1 MVLVLCCY
9 SINGYDN
16 HIFTVRT
23 FAKLKTNM
31 NVTVLFSELQ
41 SLVRQKTG
49 REIVLSAVDGQTVKV
64 EAKVE
69 VKVPLLGKIEKNIG
83 MNVSVEQIEGNDV
96 RLKYDG
102 GMGTDML
109 VGALLTFLASDPEAA
124 KMMEKTPGNGIVVH
138 LDEIKEARKVLDMV
152 ELTNIVFQEKGV
164 IVEGRIR

>member
-1 MVLVLCCY
+1 MQVKIEFY
-9 SINGYDN
+9 
-16 HIFTVRT
+16 
-23 FAKLKTNM
+23 
-31 NVTVLFSELQ
+31 ELQ

-138 LDEIKEARKVLDMV
+138 LDEIKEARKVLEVV
-152 ELTNIVFQEKGV
+152 ELTDIVVQDNAV
-164 IVEGRIR
+164 DIEGKLKVC

>member
-1 MVLVLCCY
+1 MQVKIEFY
-9 SINGYDN
+9 
-16 HIFTVRT
+16 
-23 FAKLKTNM
+23 
-31 NVTVLFSELQ
+31 ELQ

-83 MNVSVEQIEGNDV
+83 MNVSVEQIEGNDIW
-96 RLKYDG
+96 LKYDG

>member
-1 MVLVLCCY
+1 MVLIHVVSVVVVDWPMQVKIEY
-9 SINGYDN
+9 N
-16 HIFTVRT
+16 
-23 FAKLKTNM
+23 
-31 NVTVLFSELQ
+31 ELQ
-41 SLVRQKTG
+41 SLVRARTG

-83 MNVSVEQIEGNDV
+83 MNVSVEQIEGNDI

-102 GMGTDML
+102 GIGTDML

-138 LDEIKEARKVLDMV
+138 LDEIKEARKVLEVV
-152 ELTNIVFQEKGV
+152 ELTNIVFQEKSV

>member
-1 MVLVLCCY
+1 MQVKIEFY
-9 SINGYDN
+9 
-16 HIFTVRT
+16 
-23 FAKLKTNM
+23 
-31 NVTVLFSELQ
+31 ELQ

-152 ELTNIVFQEKGV
+152 ELTDIVVQDNALD
-164 IVEGRIR
+164 IEGKFKVR

>member
-1 MVLVLCCY
+1 MQVKIEFY
-9 SINGYDN
+9 
-16 HIFTVRT
+16 
-23 FAKLKTNM
+23 
-31 NVTVLFSELQ
+31 ELQ

-102 GMGTDML
+102 GIGTDML

-152 ELTNIVFQEKGV
+152 ELTNIVFQEKSV

>member
-1 MVLVLCCY
+1 MQVKIEFY
-9 SINGYDN
+9 
-16 HIFTVRT
+16 
-23 FAKLKTNM
+23 
-31 NVTVLFSELQ
+31 ELQ

-49 REIVLSAVDGQTVKV
+49 REIVLSAVDGRTVRV
-64 EAKVE
+64 EAK
-69 VKVPLLGKIEKNIG
+69 VKVPLLGEMEKNIG

-102 GMGTDML
+102 GIGTDML

>member
-1 MVLVLCCY
+1 MVLIHVVSVVVVDWPMQVKIEY
-9 SINGYDN
+9 N
-16 HIFTVRT
+16 
-23 FAKLKTNM
+23 
-31 NVTVLFSELQ
+31 ELQ
-41 SLVRQKTG
+41 SLVRVRTG

-102 GMGTDML
+102 GIGTDML

-152 ELTNIVFQEKGV
+152 ELTNIVFQEKSV

>member
-1 MVLVLCCY
+1 MQVKIEFY
-9 SINGYDN
+9 
-16 HIFTVRT
+16 
-23 FAKLKTNM
+23 
-31 NVTVLFSELQ
+31 ELQ

-49 REIVLSAVDGQTVKV
+49 REIVLSAVDVRTVRV
-64 EAKVE
+64 EAKVK
-69 VKVPLLGKIEKNIG
+69 VKVPLLGEMEKNIG

-138 LDEIKEARKVLDMV
+138 LDEIKKARKVLEVV
-152 ELTNIVFQEKGV
+152 ELTDIVVQDNAV
-164 IVEGRIR
+164 DIEGELKVR

>member
-1 MVLVLCCY
+1 MQVKIEFY
-9 SINGYDN
+9 
-16 HIFTVRT
+16 
-23 FAKLKTNM
+23 
-31 NVTVLFSELQ
+31 ELQ

-138 LDEIKEARKVLDMV
+138 LDEIKEVRKVLEVV
-152 ELTNIVFQEKGV
+152 ELTDIVVQDNAV
-164 IVEGRIR
+164 DIEGKLKVC

>member
-1 MVLVLCCY
+1 MVLIHVVSVVVVDWPMQVKIEY
-9 SINGYDN
+9 N
-16 HIFTVRT
+16 
-23 FAKLKTNM
+23 
-31 NVTVLFSELQ
+31 ELQ
-41 SLVRQKTG
+41 SLVRARTG

-102 GMGTDML
+102 GIGTDML

>member
-1 MVLVLCCY
+1 MQVKIEFY
-9 SINGYDN
+9 
-16 HIFTVRT
+16 
-23 FAKLKTNM
+23 
-31 NVTVLFSELQ
+31 ELQ

-102 GMGTDML
+102 GIGTDML

-124 KMMEKTPGNGIVVH
+124 KMMEKSPGNGIVVH
-138 LDEIKEARKVLDMV
+138 LDEIEEARKVLDLV
-152 ELTNIVFQEKGV
+152 ELTDIAFNDNAVDI
-164 IVEGRIR
+164 EGKLKVC

>member
-1 MVLVLCCY
+1 MQVKIEFY
-9 SINGYDN
+9 
-16 HIFTVRT
+16 
-23 FAKLKTNM
+23 
-31 NVTVLFSELQ
+31 ELQ

-102 GMGTDML
+102 GIGTDML

-138 LDEIKEARKVLDMV
+138 LDEIKEARKVLEVV
-152 ELTNIVFQEKGV
+152 ELTDIVVQDNAV
-164 IVEGRIR
+164 DIEGELKVR

>member
-1 MVLVLCCY
+1 MQVKIEFY
-9 SINGYDN
+9 
-16 HIFTVRT
+16 
-23 FAKLKTNM
+23 
-31 NVTVLFSELQ
+31 ELQ

-109 VGALLTFLASDPEAA
+109 VCALLTFLASDPEAA

>member
-1 MVLVLCCY
+1 MVLIHVVSVVVVDWPMQVKIEY
-9 SINGYDN
+9 N
-16 HIFTVRT
+16 
-23 FAKLKTNM
+23 
-31 NVTVLFSELQ
+31 ELQ
-41 SLVRQKTG
+41 SLVRARTG

-102 GMGTDML
+102 GIGTDML

-152 ELTNIVFQEKGV
+152 ELTNIVFQEKSV

>member
-1 MVLVLCCY
+1 MQVKIEFY
-9 SINGYDN
+9 
-16 HIFTVRT
+16 
-23 FAKLKTNM
+23 
-31 NVTVLFSELQ
+31 ELQ

-138 LDEIKEARKVLDMV
+138 LDEIKEVRKVLEVV
-152 ELTNIVFQEKGV
+152 ELTDIVVQDNAV
-164 IVEGRIR
+164 DIEGKFKVR

>member
-1 MVLVLCCY
+1 MQVKIEFY
-9 SINGYDN
+9 
-16 HIFTVRT
+16 
-23 FAKLKTNM
+23 
-31 NVTVLFSELQ
+31 ELQ

-124 KMMEKTPGNGIVVH
+124 KMMEKAPGNGIVVH
-138 LDEIKEARKVLDMV
+138 LDEIKEARKVLEVV
-152 ELTNIVFQEKGV
+152 ELTDIVVQDNAV
-164 IVEGRIR
+164 DIEGELKVR

>member
-1 MVLVLCCY
+1 MQVKIEFY
-9 SINGYDN
+9 
-16 HIFTVRT
+16 
-23 FAKLKTNM
+23 
-31 NVTVLFSELQ
+31 ELQ

-49 REIVLSAVDGQTVKV
+49 REIVLSAVDGRTMRV
-64 EAKVE
+64 EAK
-69 VKVPLLGKIEKNIG
+69 VKVPLLGEMEKNIG

>member
-1 MVLVLCCY
+1 MVLIHVVSVVVVDWPMQVKIEY
-9 SINGYDN
+9 N
-16 HIFTVRT
+16 
-23 FAKLKTNM
+23 
-31 NVTVLFSELQ
+31 ELQ
-41 SLVRQKTG
+41 SLVRARTG

-102 GMGTDML
+102 GIGTDML

-164 IVEGRIR
+164 TVEGRIR

>member
-1 MVLVLCCY
+1 M
-9 SINGYDN
+9 
-16 HIFTVRT
+16 
-23 FAKLKTNM
+23 
-31 NVTVLFSELQ
+31 
-41 SLVRQKTG
+41 
-49 REIVLSAVDGQTVKV
+49 
-64 EAKVE
+64 
-69 VKVPLLGKIEKNIG
+69 PLLGEMEKNIG